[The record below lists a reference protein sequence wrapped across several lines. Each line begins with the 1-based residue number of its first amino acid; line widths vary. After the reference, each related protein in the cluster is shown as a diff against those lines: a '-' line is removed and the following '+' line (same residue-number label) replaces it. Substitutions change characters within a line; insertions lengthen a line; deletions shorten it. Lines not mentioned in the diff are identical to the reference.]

1 MLPTDVGL
9 LHNLQHLAI
18 NSNKLEVLP
27 KQLFRCTKLKALCLG
42 NNGLTVLPE
51 TVGQLVQ
58 LTQLELR
65 GNCLD
70 RLPAQLG
77 NCRLLRKNCLV
88 VEDHLFDALPVEVKE
103 SISRETNV
111 SFTNGL

>member
-1 MLPTDVGL
+1 
-9 LHNLQHLAI
+9 
-18 NSNKLEVLP
+18 VLP
-27 KQLFRCTKLKALCLG
+27 KPLFRCNKLKVLCLG
-42 NNGLTVLPE
+42 NNALTVLPE
-51 TVGQLVQ
+51 SVGQLVQ

-77 NCRLLRKNCLV
+77 NCRMLRKSGLV

-103 SISRETNV
+103 TPRTSHTYQTRCQPFCIDKNNKNNEPSE
-111 SFTNGL
+111 